1 MLERNGRR
9 RDPSVVWM
17 VVIGGFAVGTMALF
31 VSRAATLP
39 DGGVADGSEFA
50 TQGLA
55 ASGGVVV
62 EGSEIAMGQVPLNV
76 TVTPTW
82 TLVNESAEAVSLG
95 EPHASVIEGCCPGPL
110 TLSSSALAPGE
121 SAQLSFPLE
130 MHPGMDG
137 PHRFDIHVPVGVDG
151 EYLTLEVTGDFG

>member
-1 MLERNGRR
+1 
-9 RDPSVVWM
+9 M
-17 VVIGGFAVGTMALF
+17 VLIGGFAVGAMALF
-31 VSRAATLP
+31 VFRVATLP
-39 DGGVADGSEFA
+39 GGGTADGSEFA
-50 TQGLA
+50 THGVA

-62 EGSEIAMGQVPLNV
+62 EGSEIAMGEVALNV

-82 TLVNESAEAVSLG
+82 TLVNQSTQAVALG

-110 TLSSSALAPGE
+110 TLSSSTLGPGE
-121 SAQLSFPLE
+121 SAQLAFPLE

-137 PHRFDIHVPVGVDG
+137 PHRFDVHVPVGFGG